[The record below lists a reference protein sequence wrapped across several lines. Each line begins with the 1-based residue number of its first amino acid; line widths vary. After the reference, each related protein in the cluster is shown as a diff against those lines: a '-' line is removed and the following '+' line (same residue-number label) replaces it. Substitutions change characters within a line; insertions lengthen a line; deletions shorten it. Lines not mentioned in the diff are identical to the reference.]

1 MTIPQLYEF
10 QKEAIRKLHSGCILA
25 GGVGTGKSITSLAYF
40 LQKECKHRTGANA
53 TGTTYQPV
61 PNSPDLYIITTA
73 RKRDS
78 LEWVGELNKF
88 ALSPGSNTG
97 MGGIFVTIDSW
108 NNIGKYRDVQGA
120 FFIFD
125 EQRAVGSGS
134 WAKDFIRIGKANH
147 WIMLS
152 ATPGD
157 TWNDYIPV
165 FLANGFYKNR
175 THFMRRHAVYDRWSK
190 FPRVTKWLDEDY
202 LKRLRDHILVPMEMP
217 RETERKVYQVYV
229 PYDKEKYKRLQ
240 KDRWNIFKDEPIE
253 NFPQLAI
260 NLRRVVNMEPARLKE
275 TARLCEGHQRVI
287 IFYNLEVELEQ
298 LRKLNKMTGI
308 PVFEWNGKRH
318 DPLPTGDS
326 WIYLVQYNAGAEG
339 WNCITCNT
347 IIFYSLNYSYK
358 VMEQAAGRI
367 DRMNTPY
374 KLLYYYM
381 IRSYAP
387 IDLGILRA
395 LKNKENFNAVSF
407 LKKENKTDKLTKSQ
421 ES

>member
-1 MTIPQLYEF
+1 
-10 QKEAIRKLHSGCILA
+10 
-25 GGVGTGKSITSLAYF
+25 
-40 LQKECKHRTGANA
+40 
-53 TGTTYQPV
+53 
-61 PNSPDLYIITTA
+61 
-73 RKRDS
+73 
-78 LEWVGELNKF
+78 
-88 ALSPGSNTG
+88 
-97 MGGIFVTIDSW
+97 
-108 NNIGKYRDVQGA
+108 
-120 FFIFD
+120 
-125 EQRAVGSGS
+125 
-134 WAKDFIRIGKANH
+134 
-147 WIMLS
+147 
-152 ATPGD
+152 
-157 TWNDYIPV
+157 
-165 FLANGFYKNR
+165 
-175 THFMRRHAVYDRWSK
+175 
-190 FPRVTKWLDEDY
+190 
-202 LKRLRDHILVPMEMP
+202 
-217 RETERKVYQVYV
+217 
-229 PYDKEKYKRLQ
+229 
-240 KDRWNIFKDEPIE
+240 
-253 NFPQLAI
+253 
-260 NLRRVVNMEPARLKE
+260 MEPARLKE

-298 LRKLNKMTGI
+298 LRKLDKMTSI

-407 LKKENKTDKLTKSQ
+407 LKKENKTDKLTKGQ